1 MGSLLQTCALL
12 ERRVKAAAQEGKTV
26 FHPELRQI
34 RTELRQA
41 CEGALFEDY
50 PRAQVMVQERLQ
62 RGCDLSRCEPTVGLQ
77 LLA

>member
-50 PRAQVMVQERLQ
+50 PRAQVMVQEGFKHR
-62 RGCDLSRCEPTVGLQ
+62 T
-77 LLA
+77 